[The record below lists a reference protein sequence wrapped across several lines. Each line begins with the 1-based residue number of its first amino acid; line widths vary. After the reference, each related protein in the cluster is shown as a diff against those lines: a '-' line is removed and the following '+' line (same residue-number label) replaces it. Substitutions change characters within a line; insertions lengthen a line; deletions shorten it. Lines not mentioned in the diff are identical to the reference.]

1 MTASVSDGSDNVER
15 ERTLVEE
22 VFARREFGV
31 VVAVLGLIIIGS
43 VVRADVFLTLGNL
56 VGVLRNVAVIAIIG
70 YGMALLMTSGEFDLS
85 VGSLMGMSAGITAV
99 LLLDGFSIWF
109 VYATVVILAV
119 LYGILQGVLVTK
131 LGLPSLIVTIGTLT
145 LIRGGHLALLG
156 NVTQTVPSEIAP
168 LGLWALG
175 GTVQLPFQVVVP
187 FAETVLFTI
196 PVIVYQIP
204 GVHAEQQ
211 AFNSF
216 PLQIFWVLL
225 LGLIFHYILFYTK
238 FGYHAQ
244 VTGGNIQAADYT
256 GINTDQVKIAG
267 FVLIALLASFAGIGQ
282 LAFTGNVSPLTGDG
296 TELIVVAA
304 VVIGGT
310 DLFGGEGTMGGTIL
324 GALVFALT
332 QNILVLAGF
341 GTQLFAIF
349 TGVFIIFAVAVDA
362 LTRRARYDVVRDE
375 FLTPIKDLLIRPSE
389 YFTEVNERVQGTDKP
404 IGFVAIIALLW
415 MLPMLLIIVLTF
427 VPSAENSVIPGSF
440 ELFIVQ
446 SGIGAVG
453 TLPLVAFVLTGIV
466 ALITTGFLH
475 LATSLMGEGDIN
487 RSVQAVAYSMAP
499 WVFVW
504 VPLTLEGLRFIF
516 LVVAVTFAP
525 IILAS
530 FVLLYIALR
539 QLFDMRPNRSVIAI
553 LVTLLL
559 WVLLWLVFGGEVG
572 L

>member
-1 MTASVSDGSDNVER
+1 VTASVDESSGSVER
-15 ERTLVEE
+15 KRTLVEE
-22 VFARREFGV
+22 IFARREFGV
-31 VVAVLGLIIIGS
+31 VVAVLGLMVIGS
-43 VVRADVFLTLGNL
+43 IVRADVFLTLGNL

-99 LLLDGFSIWF
+99 MLLSGYSIWF
-109 VYATVVILAV
+109 VYATVIVLAV
-119 LYGILQGVLVTK
+119 LYGIIQGVLVTK

-168 LGLWALG
+168 AGLVALG
-175 GTVQLPFQVVVP
+175 GTLQLPLPVTIP
-187 FAETVLFTI
+187 FTGVDLFTI
-196 PVIVYQIP
+196 PPIAYRIP
-204 GVHAEQQ
+204 GIHAEQQ
-211 AFNSF
+211 VFTSF

-225 LGLIFHYILFYTK
+225 LGAIFHYILFYTR

-267 FVLIALLASFAGIGQ
+267 FVIIALLAAFAGIGQ

-362 LTRRARYDVVRDE
+362 LTRRARYDTVRDE
-375 FLTPIKDLLIRPSE
+375 FLTPIKDLLVRPSA
-389 YFTEVNERVQGTDKP
+389 YFAEVNERVQGTDKP
-404 IGFVAIIALLW
+404 IGFVAIIAFIW
-415 MLPMLLIIVLTF
+415 MLPTLLIVILTF
-427 VPSAENSVIPGSF
+427 VPSPENSIVPGSF

-453 TLPLVAFVLTGIV
+453 TLPLVAFIFTGII
-466 ALITTGFLH
+466 ALITTAFLH
-475 LATSLMGEGDIN
+475 FSTSLMGVGN
-487 RSVQAVAYSMAP
+487 FNKSVQAVAYSMAP
-499 WVFVW
+499 WIFVW
-504 VPLTLEGLRFIF
+504 VPLALEGLRFIF

-530 FVLLYIALR
+530 FALLYVALR
-539 QLFDMRPNRSVIAI
+539 RLYDLEPDRSVIAI
-553 LVTLLL
+553 LVTALL
-559 WVLLWLVFGGEVG
+559 WVLLWLVFGGQIG